1 MVIIM
6 IKFKNFS
13 FKYKKSK
20 KNALSGVNL
29 TIKKG
34 DFVGIIGNSGAGKST
49 FTHAINGVIPHHY
62 EGDFYGEVIVK
73 GMDTV
78 EASPTKLA
86 LSVGSVFQDIDGQMV
101 SSVVE
106 DEILFGL
113 ENFGVSHEE
122 IEKRISDI
130 LKLVGIED
138 LRYRNISTLSGGQ
151 KQKVAIAAVVA
162 LLPDILVLD
171 EPTAELDP
179 QSSLQI
185 FSMLKMLNEKMGITI
200 IVVEQKIMLLS
211 EFTTRLLIINEGNIY
226 LDGTPQEVLK
236 DTVAL
241 QKIGVNCPRV
251 ASLAKELSDRKI
263 YNGPVPVNVVEAETM
278 VRRVIGEECLR

>member
-1 MVIIM
+1 M
-6 IKFKNFS
+6 IEFKNFS
-13 FKYKKSK
+13 FKYKKSE

-29 TIKKG
+29 SIKKG
-34 DFVGIIGNSGAGKST
+34 DFIGIIGNSGAGKST
-49 FTHAINGVIPHHY
+49 FTYAINGVIPHHF

-73 GMDTV
+73 GSDTV
-78 EASPTKLA
+78 DSSPSE
-86 LSVGSVFQDIDGQMV
+86 LSLNVGSVFQDIDGQMV

-113 ENFGVSHEE
+113 ENFGIPHDE
-122 IEKRISDI
+122 IEQRVTDI
-130 LKLVGIED
+130 LKMVGIED

-151 KQKVAIAAVVA
+151 KQKVAISAVVA
-162 LLPDILVLD
+162 LMPDILVLD

-185 FSMLKMLNEKMGITI
+185 FNMLRMLNEKMGITI

-211 EFTTRLLIINEGNIY
+211 EFAKRLLIINDGSIY
-226 LDGTPQEVLK
+226 LDGAPQEVLK

-241 QKIGVNCPRV
+241 KQIGVNCPRV
-251 ASLAKELSDRKI
+251 ASLANNLSERKI
-263 YNGPVPVNVVEAETM
+263 YNGAVPINIVEAETM
-278 VRRVIGEECLR
+278 VRSVIK